1 MKVYAPMPTILQ
13 SINDLMTKNNSST
26 RQLVMVI
33 IRGTKVLHNSFLE
46 TFCRT
51 IGVVSL
57 KAMKINHLNTNRQ
70 LICY

>member
-51 IGVVSL
+51 IGVASL
-57 KAMKINHLNTNRQ
+57 KAMKINHLNTNSQ